1 MSATTTVIKTN
12 NPGFVLSSQFK
23 SLILGYMSAHRIR
36 TSDLA
41 KRMECKISNVSM
53 MMSTRHTLSLSN
65 LARICEALDID
76 IHITLKKR
84 KQVKHNL

>member
-1 MSATTTVIKTN
+1 MNHATTIIKTDD
-12 NPGFVLSSQFK
+12 PGFVLSSQFK
-23 SLILGYMSAHRIR
+23 SLILGYMSTHHIR

-41 KRMECKISNVSM
+41 KRMESKISTVSM
-53 MMSTRHTLSLSN
+53 LMSNRHTLTLSN

-84 KQVKHNL
+84 KKVKHNL